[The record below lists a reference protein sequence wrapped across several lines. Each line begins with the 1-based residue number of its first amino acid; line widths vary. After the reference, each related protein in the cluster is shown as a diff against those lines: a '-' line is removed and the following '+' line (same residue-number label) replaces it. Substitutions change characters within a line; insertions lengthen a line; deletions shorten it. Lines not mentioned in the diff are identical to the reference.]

1 MSERR
6 KLLPFR
12 GARTAAGRE
21 SGVGRAGSE
30 RSGPEGSAVPEDAV
44 PATPPLPAHRA
55 GGPASAADHLVLNGI
70 GCFDWDLDARRVHLD
85 PVALRL
91 LGLGARDGSAD
102 ADPAALLARAVP
114 GEAAATIRSIV
125 RVLRDGRGEWA
136 RELRVP
142 RRDGR
147 AGRVRAQGRVVRDGT
162 GRPCRMIGVVTEV
175 TGHPDA
181 APGERP
187 PGEDERRSDEHGLV
201 VEVTASLAQAMTVSD
216 VTAALTGNRRLDRL
230 GIASVF
236 LGLVEPG
243 GRLRL
248 TAGTDSG
255 HPAMGDAPELEWTR
269 VDEDFPMSEVVR
281 TRRPRFITSRE
292 EFARDYPRLWPYIA
306 RLDASAAAYL
316 PLVAQG
322 RPVGALGLFYR
333 RGTTFPSGER
343 NLLLALGGSIE
354 QSLQRA
360 RLFDQEH
367 DLAEGLQTAMLPRG
381 IPRIPGA
388 EIAVRYRSARLARD
402 IGGDWYDVVAVPG
415 GRVAAI
421 IGDVQG
427 HDTQA
432 AAVMGQLR
440 IALRAYAAEGHPP
453 ATVVGRG
460 SAFLGELDTD
470 RFATCLYAEVDPA
483 TGDAVLVRAGHID
496 PLLRMAGGGS
506 RRLAVTGGL
515 PLGLS
520 TEFGPPDYPVTR
532 AALDPGDTLLMF
544 TDGLVER
551 PGADLDDGLR
561 ELAAVL
567 DGGPP
572 DAERLAD
579 ELCAGR
585 DGGGPGSPAAEDDMA
600 LLVLRRDPGTAARPA
615 RRLHQHVGP
624 GDPEALAN
632 ARGMIRNAA
641 TAWQIAD
648 RADEAELAADEL
660 LTNALVH
667 TGGGAVLTLRMT
679 PDPRPRL
686 RIEVHD
692 LATNWPRRRQPGD
705 RETSGRGLVLVDRL
719 ADAWGVDPYGS
730 GKSVWCEFDAAAG
743 TAVAGARATAAAGPP
758 AAARGSRRLGSPP
771 GRALP
776 AGRRA

>member
-1 MSERR
+1 
-6 KLLPFR
+6 
-12 GARTAAGRE
+12 
-21 SGVGRAGSE
+21 
-30 RSGPEGSAVPEDAV
+30 VPEDAV
-44 PATPPLPAHRA
+44 PVEPTPPAVPLPPAHRA
-55 GGPASAADHLVLNGI
+55 GSPASAADHLVLNGI

-91 LGLGARDGSAD
+91 LGLEARDGSAD

-114 GEAAATIRSIV
+114 GEAAGTARSIV
-125 RVLRDGRGEWA
+125 RVLRDGGEEWV
-136 RELRVP
+136 RHLRVP
-142 RRDGR
+142 RHDGR
-147 AGRVRAQGRVVRDGT
+147 PGRVRAQGRVVRDGT
-162 GRPCRMIGVVTEV
+162 GRPCRMIGVVTDV
-175 TGHPDA
+175 TDVTET
-181 APGERP
+181 PGRGRSRRTGEASDREPPGGEP
-187 PGEDERRSDEHGLV
+187 PGEDERRADEHGLV

-248 TAGTDSG
+248 AGTDSG
-255 HPAMGDAPELEWTR
+255 HPVMSGAAELEWTR

-292 EFARDYPRLWPYIA
+292 EFARDYPRLWPYVA

-333 RGTTFPSGER
+333 RGTTFPHGER
-343 NLLLALGGSIE
+343 NLLLALGGSIA

-360 RLFDQEH
+360 LLFDQEH

-381 IPRIPGA
+381 IPHIPGA

-427 HDTQA
+427 HDTHA

-561 ELAAVL
+561 DLAAVL

-572 DAERLAD
+572 DAQRLAD

-641 TAWQIAD
+641 TAWDIAD

-667 TGGGAVLTLRMT
+667 TGGGAVLTLRMM
-679 PDPRPRL
+679 PEPRPRL

-705 RETSGRGLVLVDRL
+705 RETSGRGLVLVDLL

-730 GKSVWCEFDAAAG
+730 GKSVWCEFDAAVSAAG
-743 TAVAGARATAAAGPP
+743 SRARAASAAAGPPAAGPP
-758 AAARGSRRLGSPP
+758 AAARGPLGSPA
-771 GRALP
+771 GRVDRALV